1 MVKTKTTVTSENA
14 AASVNAVTSENSTA
28 SVNTVKLRELI
39 DALQRIAPLG
49 IAESWDNVGLLVGDP
64 ASSIGKVMTCLTL
77 NDTVLAEAVDRK
89 IGLVVSHHPIPF
101 RPLTRITTDDPT
113 GRILWRAMQ
122 HSIAIYSPHTA
133 WDNAHEGINRQL
145 ANLLQLGNLRPLV
158 PLMRTENSQRGN
170 SQRGNSQP
178 GKVNQGT
185 SLDAPMER
193 ELGCGVIGEFAKPV
207 RIDDLVE
214 RLGTGIRGMSVR
226 CTDSGE
232 RLVTRIG
239 IVCGSGGS
247 MLGKAAGER
256 CDLFL
261 TGEATY
267 HQCLEADA
275 RGVGML
281 MIGHFASEAFS
292 MRKLA
297 ELLAHAFPQIEVGAS
312 ESESSIF

>member
-1 MVKTKTTVTSENA
+1 MVKAEVTVATGTS
-14 AASVNAVTSENSTA
+14 
-28 SVNTVKLRELI
+28 VKLKELI

-64 ASSIGKVMTCLTL
+64 ASSIAKVMTCLTL
-77 NDTVLAEAVDRK
+77 SDGVLEEAIDRK

-101 RPLTRITTDDPT
+101 RPLTRITTEDPT

-145 ANLLQLGNLRPLV
+145 AGLLHLGNLRPLV
-158 PLMRTENSQRGN
+158 PINRAANSQNGN
-170 SQRGNSQP
+170 SQT
-178 GKVNQGT
+178 GKVKQGT
-185 SLDAPMER
+185 SLDDPMER

-214 RLGTGIRGMSVR
+214 RLGVSIRGMSVR

-232 RLVTRIG
+232 RLVNRIG

-247 MLGKAAGER
+247 MLSKAAGER

-267 HQCLEADA
+267 HQCLEAEA
-275 RGVGML
+275 RGVAML

-297 ELLAHAFPQIEVGAS
+297 ELLARAFPQLDVGAS
-312 ESESSIF
+312 ESESSVF

>member
-1 MVKTKTTVTSENA
+1 
-14 AASVNAVTSENSTA
+14 
-28 SVNTVKLRELI
+28 
-39 DALQRIAPLG
+39 
-49 IAESWDNVGLLVGDP
+49 
-64 ASSIGKVMTCLTL
+64 MTCLTL
-77 NDTVLAEAVDRK
+77 SDGVLEEAIDRK

-101 RPLTRITTDDPT
+101 RPLTRITTEDPT

-145 ANLLQLGNLRPLV
+145 AGLLHLGNLRPLV
-158 PLMRTENSQRGN
+158 PLNRAANSQNANSQNGN
-170 SQRGNSQP
+170 SQT
-178 GKVNQGT
+178 GKVKQGT
-185 SLDAPMER
+185 SLDDPMER

-214 RLGTGIRGMSVR
+214 RLGVSIRGMSVR

-232 RLVTRIG
+232 RLVNRIG

-247 MLGKAAGER
+247 MLSKAAGER

-267 HQCLEADA
+267 HQCLEAEA
-275 RGVGML
+275 RGVAML

-297 ELLAHAFPQIEVGAS
+297 ELLARVFPQLDVGAS
-312 ESESSIF
+312 ESESSVF

>member
-1 MVKTKTTVTSENA
+1 MVKAEVTVATGTS
-14 AASVNAVTSENSTA
+14 
-28 SVNTVKLRELI
+28 VKLKELI

-64 ASSIGKVMTCLTL
+64 ASSIAKVMTCLTL
-77 NDTVLAEAVDRK
+77 SDSVLEEAIDRK

-101 RPLTRITTDDPT
+101 RPLTRITTEDPT

-145 ANLLQLGNLRPLV
+145 AGLLHLGNLRPLV
-158 PLMRTENSQRGN
+158 PLNRAANSQSGN
-170 SQRGNSQP
+170 SQT
-178 GKVNQGT
+178 GKVKQGT
-185 SLDAPMER
+185 SLDDPMER

-214 RLGTGIRGMSVR
+214 RLGVSIRGMSVR

-232 RLVTRIG
+232 RLVNRIG

-247 MLGKAAGER
+247 MLSKAAGER

-267 HQCLEADA
+267 HQCLEAEA
-275 RGVGML
+275 RGVAML

-297 ELLAHAFPQIEVGAS
+297 ELLARAFPQLDVGAS
-312 ESESSIF
+312 ESESSVF

>member
-1 MVKTKTTVTSENA
+1 MVKAEATGKSEVTNKSE
-14 AASVNAVTSENSTA
+14 VTGATGTS
-28 SVNTVKLRELI
+28 VKLKELI

-64 ASSIGKVMTCLTL
+64 ASSIAKVMTCLTL
-77 NDTVLAEAVDRK
+77 SDGVLEEAIDRK

-101 RPLTRITTDDPT
+101 RPLTRITTEDPT

-145 ANLLQLGNLRPLV
+145 AGLLHLGNLRPLV
-158 PLMRTENSQRGN
+158 PINRAANSQSGN
-170 SQRGNSQP
+170 SQT
-178 GKVNQGT
+178 GKVKQGT
-185 SLDAPMER
+185 SLDDPMER

-214 RLGTGIRGMSVR
+214 RLGVSIRGMSVR

-232 RLVTRIG
+232 RLVNRIG

-247 MLGKAAGER
+247 MLSKAAGER

-267 HQCLEADA
+267 HQCLEAEA
-275 RGVGML
+275 RGVAML

-297 ELLAHAFPQIEVGAS
+297 ELLARAFPQLDVGAS
-312 ESESSIF
+312 ESESSVF

>member
-1 MVKTKTTVTSENA
+1 MVKAEVTGKSE
-14 AASVNAVTSENSTA
+14 VTNKSEVTGATGTS
-28 SVNTVKLRELI
+28 VKLKELI

-64 ASSIGKVMTCLTL
+64 ASSIAKVMTCLTL
-77 NDTVLAEAVDRK
+77 SDGVLEEAIDRK

-101 RPLTRITTDDPT
+101 RPLTRITTEDPT

-145 ANLLQLGNLRPLV
+145 AGLLHLGNLRPLV
-158 PLMRTENSQRGN
+158 PINRAANSQNGN
-170 SQRGNSQP
+170 SQS
-178 GKVNQGT
+178 GKVKQGT
-185 SLDAPMER
+185 SLDDPMER

-214 RLGTGIRGMSVR
+214 RLGVSIRGMSVR
-226 CTDSGE
+226 CTDSSE
-232 RLVTRIG
+232 RLVNRIG

-247 MLGKAAGER
+247 MLSKAAGER

-267 HQCLEADA
+267 HQCLEAEA
-275 RGVGML
+275 RGVAML

-297 ELLAHAFPQIEVGAS
+297 ELLARAFPQLDVGAS
-312 ESESSIF
+312 ESESSVF

>member
-1 MVKTKTTVTSENA
+1 MVKAEATGKS
-14 AASVNAVTSENSTA
+14 AVTKKSEVTVATGTS
-28 SVNTVKLRELI
+28 VKLKELI

-64 ASSIGKVMTCLTL
+64 ASSIAKVMTCLTL
-77 NDTVLAEAVDRK
+77 SDGVLEEAIDRK

-101 RPLTRITTDDPT
+101 RPLTRITTEDPT

-145 ANLLQLGNLRPLV
+145 AGLLHLGNLRPLV
-158 PLMRTENSQRGN
+158 PLNRAANSQNGN
-170 SQRGNSQP
+170 SQT
-178 GKVNQGT
+178 GKVKQGT
-185 SLDAPMER
+185 SLDDPMER

-214 RLGTGIRGMSVR
+214 RLGVGIRGMSVR

-232 RLVTRIG
+232 RLVNRIG

-247 MLGKAAGER
+247 MLSKAAGER

-267 HQCLEADA
+267 HQCLEAEA
-275 RGVGML
+275 RGVAML

-297 ELLAHAFPQIEVGAS
+297 ELLARVFPQLDVGAS
-312 ESESSIF
+312 ESESSVF

>member
-1 MVKTKTTVTSENA
+1 MVKAEATGKSEVTNKSEVKVA
-14 AASVNAVTSENSTA
+14 TGTS
-28 SVNTVKLRELI
+28 VKLKELI

-64 ASSIGKVMTCLTL
+64 ASSIAKVMTCLTL
-77 NDTVLAEAVDRK
+77 SDSVLEEAIDRK

-101 RPLTRITTDDPT
+101 RPLTRITTEDPT

-145 ANLLQLGNLRPLV
+145 AGLLHLGNLRPLV
-158 PLMRTENSQRGN
+158 PLNRAANSQSGN
-170 SQRGNSQP
+170 SQT
-178 GKVNQGT
+178 GKVKQGT
-185 SLDAPMER
+185 SLDDPMER

-214 RLGTGIRGMSVR
+214 RLGVSIRGMSVR

-232 RLVTRIG
+232 RLVNRIG

-247 MLGKAAGER
+247 MLSKAAGER

-267 HQCLEADA
+267 HQCLEAEA
-275 RGVGML
+275 RGVAML

-297 ELLAHAFPQIEVGAS
+297 ELLARAFPQLDVGAS
-312 ESESSIF
+312 ESESSVF

>member
-1 MVKTKTTVTSENA
+1 MVKAEATGKS
-14 AASVNAVTSENSTA
+14 AVTNKSEVTVATGTS
-28 SVNTVKLRELI
+28 VKLKELI

-64 ASSIGKVMTCLTL
+64 ASSIAKVMTCLTL
-77 NDTVLAEAVDRK
+77 SDSVLEEAIDRK

-101 RPLTRITTDDPT
+101 RPLTRITTEDPT

-133 WDNAHEGINRQL
+133 WDNAHDGINRQL
-145 ANLLQLGNLRPLV
+145 AGLLHLGNLRPLV
-158 PLMRTENSQRGN
+158 PLNRAANSQNGN
-170 SQRGNSQP
+170 SQT
-178 GKVNQGT
+178 GKVKQGT
-185 SLDAPMER
+185 SLDDPMER

-214 RLGTGIRGMSVR
+214 RLGVSIRGMSVR

-232 RLVTRIG
+232 RLVNRIG

-247 MLGKAAGER
+247 MLSKAAGER

-267 HQCLEADA
+267 HQCLEAEA
-275 RGVGML
+275 RGVAML

-297 ELLAHAFPQIEVGAS
+297 ELLARAFPQLDVGAS
-312 ESESSIF
+312 ESESSVF

>member
-1 MVKTKTTVTSENA
+1 MVKAEATGKSAVTNKSEVTGA
-14 AASVNAVTSENSTA
+14 TGASV
-28 SVNTVKLRELI
+28 KLKELI

-64 ASSIGKVMTCLTL
+64 ASSIAKVMTCLTL
-77 NDTVLAEAVDRK
+77 SDSVLEEAIDRK

-101 RPLTRITTDDPT
+101 RPLTRITTEDPT

-145 ANLLQLGNLRPLV
+145 AGLLHLGNLRPLV
-158 PLMRTENSQRGN
+158 PINRAANSQNGN
-170 SQRGNSQP
+170 SQT
-178 GKVNQGT
+178 GKVKQGT
-185 SLDAPMER
+185 SLDDPMER

-214 RLGTGIRGMSVR
+214 RLGVSIRGMSVR

-232 RLVTRIG
+232 RLVNRIG

-247 MLGKAAGER
+247 MLSKAAGER

-267 HQCLEADA
+267 HQCLEAEA
-275 RGVGML
+275 RGVAML

-297 ELLAHAFPQIEVGAS
+297 ELLARAFPQLDVGAS
-312 ESESSIF
+312 ESESSVF

>member
-1 MVKTKTTVTSENA
+1 MVKAEVTGA
-14 AASVNAVTSENSTA
+14 TGTS
-28 SVNTVKLRELI
+28 VKLKELI

-64 ASSIGKVMTCLTL
+64 ASSIAKVMTCLTL
-77 NDTVLAEAVDRK
+77 SDGVLEEAIDRK

-101 RPLTRITTDDPT
+101 RPLTRITTEDPT

-145 ANLLQLGNLRPLV
+145 AGLLHLGNLRPLV
-158 PLMRTENSQRGN
+158 PINRAANSQSGN
-170 SQRGNSQP
+170 SQT
-178 GKVNQGT
+178 GKVKQGT
-185 SLDAPMER
+185 SLDDPMER

-214 RLGTGIRGMSVR
+214 RLGISIRGMSVR

-232 RLVTRIG
+232 RLVNRIG

-247 MLGKAAGER
+247 MLSKAAGER

-267 HQCLEADA
+267 HQCLEAEA
-275 RGVGML
+275 RGVAML

-297 ELLAHAFPQIEVGAS
+297 ELLARAFPQLDVGAS
-312 ESESSIF
+312 ESESSVF

>member
-1 MVKTKTTVTSENA
+1 MVKAEVTGA
-14 AASVNAVTSENSTA
+14 TGTS
-28 SVNTVKLRELI
+28 VKLKELI

-64 ASSIGKVMTCLTL
+64 ASSIARVMTCLTL
-77 NDTVLAEAVDRK
+77 SDGVLEEAIDRK

-101 RPLTRITTDDPT
+101 RPLTRITTEDPT

-145 ANLLQLGNLRPLV
+145 AGLLHLGNLRPLV
-158 PLMRTENSQRGN
+158 PLNRAANSQNAN
-170 SQRGNSQP
+170 SQT
-178 GKVNQGT
+178 GKVKQGT
-185 SLDAPMER
+185 SLDDPMER

-214 RLGTGIRGMSVR
+214 RLGVSIRGMSVR

-232 RLVTRIG
+232 RLVNRIG

-247 MLGKAAGER
+247 MLSKAAGER

-267 HQCLEADA
+267 HQCLEAEA
-275 RGVGML
+275 RGVAML

-297 ELLAHAFPQIEVGAS
+297 ELLARAFPQLDVGAS
-312 ESESSIF
+312 ESESSVF

>member
-1 MVKTKTTVTSENA
+1 MVKAEVTGNS
-14 AASVNAVTSENSTA
+14 AVTNKSEVTVATGTS
-28 SVNTVKLRELI
+28 VKLKELI

-64 ASSIGKVMTCLTL
+64 ASSIAKVMTCLTL
-77 NDTVLAEAVDRK
+77 SDSVLEEAIDRK

-101 RPLTRITTDDPT
+101 RPLTRITTEDPT

-145 ANLLQLGNLRPLV
+145 AGLLHLGNLRPLV
-158 PLMRTENSQRGN
+158 PLNRAANSQSGN
-170 SQRGNSQP
+170 SQT
-178 GKVNQGT
+178 GKVKQGT
-185 SLDAPMER
+185 SLDDPMER

-214 RLGTGIRGMSVR
+214 RLGVSIRGMSVR

-232 RLVTRIG
+232 RLVNRIG

-247 MLGKAAGER
+247 MLSKAAGER

-267 HQCLEADA
+267 HQCLEAEA
-275 RGVGML
+275 RGVAML

-297 ELLAHAFPQIEVGAS
+297 ELLARAFPQLDVGAS
-312 ESESSIF
+312 ESESSVF

>member
-1 MVKTKTTVTSENA
+1 MVKAEVTGNS
-14 AASVNAVTSENSTA
+14 AVTNKSEVTVATGTS
-28 SVNTVKLRELI
+28 VKLKELI

-64 ASSIGKVMTCLTL
+64 ASSIAKVMTCLTL
-77 NDTVLAEAVDRK
+77 SDSVLEEAIDRK

-101 RPLTRITTDDPT
+101 RPLTRITTEDPT

-145 ANLLQLGNLRPLV
+145 AGLLHLGNLRPLV
-158 PLMRTENSQRGN
+158 PLNRAANSQSGN
-170 SQRGNSQP
+170 SQT
-178 GKVNQGT
+178 GKVKQGT
-185 SLDAPMER
+185 SLDDPMER

-214 RLGTGIRGMSVR
+214 RLGVSIRGMSVR
-226 CTDSGE
+226 STDSGE
-232 RLVTRIG
+232 RLVNRIG

-247 MLGKAAGER
+247 MLSKAAGER

-267 HQCLEADA
+267 HQCLEAEA
-275 RGVGML
+275 RGVAML

-297 ELLAHAFPQIEVGAS
+297 ELLARAFPQLDVGAS
-312 ESESSIF
+312 ESESSVF

>member
-1 MVKTKTTVTSENA
+1 MVKAEATVNSDATVKPENKVKSE
-14 AASVNAVTSENSTA
+14 S
-28 SVNTVKLRELI
+28 TVKLRELI
-39 DALQRIAPLG
+39 EALQRIAPLG

-64 ASSIGKVMTCLTL
+64 ASSIAKVMTCLTL
-77 NDTVLAEAVDRK
+77 SDAVLEEAIDRK

-101 RPLTRITTDDPT
+101 RPLTRITTEDPT

-145 ANLLQLGNLRPLV
+145 AGLLHLGNLRPLV
-158 PLMRTENSQRGN
+158 PLNHSANSQIGN
-170 SQRGNSQP
+170 SQIGNSQT
-178 GKVNQGT
+178 GKVKQGT
-185 SLDAPMER
+185 SLDDPMER

-207 RIDDLVE
+207 RIVDLVE
-214 RLGTGIRGMSVR
+214 RLGTGIPGMSVR
-226 CTDSGE
+226 CTDSVE
-232 RLVTRIG
+232 RLVNRIG

-247 MLGKAAGER
+247 MLSKAAGER

-267 HQCLEADA
+267 HQCLEAEA
-275 RGVGML
+275 RGVAML

-297 ELLAHAFPQIEVGAS
+297 ELLALSFPQLDVGAS
-312 ESESSIF
+312 ESESSVF

>member
-1 MVKTKTTVTSENA
+1 
-14 AASVNAVTSENSTA
+14 
-28 SVNTVKLRELI
+28 VKLKELI

-64 ASSIGKVMTCLTL
+64 ASSIAKVMTCLTL
-77 NDTVLAEAVDRK
+77 SDGVLEEAIDRK

-101 RPLTRITTDDPT
+101 RPLTRITTEDPT
-113 GRILWRAMQ
+113 GRVLWRAMQ

-145 ANLLQLGNLRPLV
+145 AGLLHLGNLRPLV
-158 PLMRTENSQRGN
+158 PINRAANSQNGN
-170 SQRGNSQP
+170 SQT
-178 GKVNQGT
+178 GKVKQGT
-185 SLDAPMER
+185 SLDDPMER

-214 RLGTGIRGMSVR
+214 RLGVGIRGMSVR

-232 RLVTRIG
+232 RLVNRIG

-247 MLGKAAGER
+247 MLSKAAGER

-267 HQCLEADA
+267 HQCLEAEA
-275 RGVGML
+275 RGVAML

-297 ELLAHAFPQIEVGAS
+297 ELLARAFPQLDVGAS
-312 ESESSIF
+312 ESESSVF

>member
-14 AASVNAVTSENSTA
+14 VTLS
-28 SVNTVKLRELI
+28 ELI

-77 NDTVLAEAVDRK
+77 NDGVLAEAIDRK

-101 RPLTRITTDDPT
+101 RPLTRITTEDPT

-145 ANLLQLGNLRPLV
+145 AGLLQLGNLRPLV
-158 PLMRTENSQRGN
+158 PLMRNENSQW
-170 SQRGNSQP
+170 

-214 RLGTGIRGMSVR
+214 RLGAGIRGMSVR
-226 CTDSGE
+226 CTDRGE

-275 RGVGML
+275 RGVAML

-297 ELLAHAFPQIEVGAS
+297 ELLAHAFPQIEVGVS
-312 ESESSIF
+312 ESESSTF

>member
-1 MVKTKTTVTSENA
+1 MVKAEVTVATGTS
-14 AASVNAVTSENSTA
+14 
-28 SVNTVKLRELI
+28 VKLKELI

-64 ASSIGKVMTCLTL
+64 ASSIAKVMTCLTL
-77 NDTVLAEAVDRK
+77 SDGVLEEAIDRK

-101 RPLTRITTDDPT
+101 RPLTRITTEDPT

-145 ANLLQLGNLRPLV
+145 AGLLHLGNLRPLV
-158 PLMRTENSQRGN
+158 PLNRAANSQNGN
-170 SQRGNSQP
+170 SQT
-178 GKVNQGT
+178 GKVKQGT
-185 SLDAPMER
+185 SLDDPMER

-214 RLGTGIRGMSVR
+214 RLGVSIRGMSVR

-232 RLVTRIG
+232 RLVNRIG

-247 MLGKAAGER
+247 MLSKAAGER

-267 HQCLEADA
+267 HQCLEAEA
-275 RGVGML
+275 RGVAML

-297 ELLAHAFPQIEVGAS
+297 ELLARAFPQLDVGAS
-312 ESESSIF
+312 ESESSVF

>member
-1 MVKTKTTVTSENA
+1 
-14 AASVNAVTSENSTA
+14 
-28 SVNTVKLRELI
+28 
-39 DALQRIAPLG
+39 
-49 IAESWDNVGLLVGDP
+49 
-64 ASSIGKVMTCLTL
+64 
-77 NDTVLAEAVDRK
+77 VLEEAIDRK

-101 RPLTRITTDDPT
+101 RPLTRITTEDPT
-113 GRILWRAMQ
+113 GRVLWRAMQ

-145 ANLLQLGNLRPLV
+145 AGLLHLGNLRPLV
-158 PLMRTENSQRGN
+158 PLNRAANSQSGN
-170 SQRGNSQP
+170 SQT
-178 GKVNQGT
+178 GKVKQGT
-185 SLDAPMER
+185 SLDDPMER

-214 RLGTGIRGMSVR
+214 RLGVSIRGMSVR

-232 RLVTRIG
+232 RLVNRIG

-247 MLGKAAGER
+247 MLSKAAGER

-267 HQCLEADA
+267 HQCLEAEA
-275 RGVGML
+275 RGVAML

-297 ELLAHAFPQIEVGAS
+297 ELLARAFPQLDVGAS
-312 ESESSIF
+312 ESESSVF

>member
-1 MVKTKTTVTSENA
+1 MVKTKATVTSENA
-14 AASVNAVTSENSTA
+14 TASESAVTSENSTA
-28 SVNTVKLRELI
+28 SVNAVKLRELI

-77 NDTVLAEAVDRK
+77 NDGVLAEAIDRK

-101 RPLTRITTDDPT
+101 RPLSRITTEDPT

-158 PLMRTENSQRGN
+158 PLMRSENSQRGN
-170 SQRGNSQP
+170 SQTGR
-178 GKVNQGT
+178 VNQGT

-214 RLGTGIRGMSVR
+214 RLGAGIRGMSVR
-226 CTDSGE
+226 CTDNGA
-232 RLVTRIG
+232 RLVNRIG

-275 RGVGML
+275 RGVAML

>member
-1 MVKTKTTVTSENA
+1 MVKTKTTVTSEN
-14 AASVNAVTSENSTA
+14 VVTLS
-28 SVNTVKLRELI
+28 ELI

-77 NDTVLAEAVDRK
+77 NDGVLAEAIDRK

-101 RPLTRITTDDPT
+101 RPLTRITTEDPT

-145 ANLLQLGNLRPLV
+145 AGLLQLGNLRPLV
-158 PLMRTENSQRGN
+158 PLMRTENSQR
-170 SQRGNSQP
+170 

-214 RLGTGIRGMSVR
+214 RLGAGIRGMSVR
-226 CTDSGE
+226 CTDRGE

-275 RGVGML
+275 RGVAML

-297 ELLAHAFPQIEVGAS
+297 ELLAHAFPQIEVGVS
-312 ESESSIF
+312 ESESSTF

>member
-1 MVKTKTTVTSENA
+1 MVKAEVTGA
-14 AASVNAVTSENSTA
+14 TGTS
-28 SVNTVKLRELI
+28 VKLKELI

-64 ASSIGKVMTCLTL
+64 ASSIAKVMTCLTL
-77 NDTVLAEAVDRK
+77 SDSVLEEAIDRK

-101 RPLTRITTDDPT
+101 RPLTRITTEDPT

-145 ANLLQLGNLRPLV
+145 AGLLHLGNLRPLV
-158 PLMRTENSQRGN
+158 PINRAANSQSGN
-170 SQRGNSQP
+170 SQT
-178 GKVNQGT
+178 GKVKQGT
-185 SLDAPMER
+185 SLDDPMER

-214 RLGTGIRGMSVR
+214 RLGVSIRGMSVR

-232 RLVTRIG
+232 RLVNRIG

-247 MLGKAAGER
+247 MLSKAAGER

-267 HQCLEADA
+267 HQCLEAEA
-275 RGVGML
+275 RGVAML

-297 ELLAHAFPQIEVGAS
+297 ELLARAFPQLDVGAS
-312 ESESSIF
+312 ESESSVF

>member
-1 MVKTKTTVTSENA
+1 MVKAEVTVATGTS
-14 AASVNAVTSENSTA
+14 
-28 SVNTVKLRELI
+28 VKLKELI

-64 ASSIGKVMTCLTL
+64 ASSIAKVMTCLTL
-77 NDTVLAEAVDRK
+77 SDGVLEEAIDRK

-101 RPLTRITTDDPT
+101 RPLTRITTEDPT

-145 ANLLQLGNLRPLV
+145 AGLLHLGNLRPLV
-158 PLMRTENSQRGN
+158 PLNRAANSQNGN
-170 SQRGNSQP
+170 SQT
-178 GKVNQGT
+178 GKVKQGT
-185 SLDAPMER
+185 SLDDPMER

-214 RLGTGIRGMSVR
+214 RLGVSIRGMSVR

-232 RLVTRIG
+232 RLVNRIG

-247 MLGKAAGER
+247 MLSKAAGER

-267 HQCLEADA
+267 HQCLEAEA
-275 RGVGML
+275 RGVAML

-297 ELLAHAFPQIEVGAS
+297 DLLARAFPQLDVGAS
-312 ESESSIF
+312 ESESSVF

>member
-1 MVKTKTTVTSENA
+1 MVKAEATGKS
-14 AASVNAVTSENSTA
+14 AVTNKSEVTVATGTS
-28 SVNTVKLRELI
+28 VKLKELI

-64 ASSIGKVMTCLTL
+64 ASSIAKVMTCLTL
-77 NDTVLAEAVDRK
+77 SDGVLEEAIDRK

-101 RPLTRITTDDPT
+101 RPLTRITTEDPT

-145 ANLLQLGNLRPLV
+145 AGLLHLGNLRPLV
-158 PLMRTENSQRGN
+158 PLNRAANSQNAN
-170 SQRGNSQP
+170 SQT
-178 GKVNQGT
+178 GKVKQET
-185 SLDAPMER
+185 SLDDPMER

-214 RLGTGIRGMSVR
+214 RLGVSIRGMSVR

-232 RLVTRIG
+232 RLVNRIG

-247 MLGKAAGER
+247 MLSKAAGER

-267 HQCLEADA
+267 HQCLEAEA
-275 RGVGML
+275 RGVAML

-297 ELLAHAFPQIEVGAS
+297 ELLARAFPQL
-312 ESESSIF
+312 

>member
-1 MVKTKTTVTSENA
+1 MVKAEVTGNS
-14 AASVNAVTSENSTA
+14 AVTNKSEVTVATGTS
-28 SVNTVKLRELI
+28 VKLKELI

-64 ASSIGKVMTCLTL
+64 ASSIAKIMTCLTL
-77 NDTVLAEAVDRK
+77 SDSVLEEAIDRK

-101 RPLTRITTDDPT
+101 RPLTRITTEDPT

-145 ANLLQLGNLRPLV
+145 AGLLHLGNLRPLV
-158 PLMRTENSQRGN
+158 PLNRAANSQSGN
-170 SQRGNSQP
+170 SQT
-178 GKVNQGT
+178 GKVKQGT
-185 SLDAPMER
+185 SLDDPMER

-214 RLGTGIRGMSVR
+214 RLGVSIRGMSVR

-232 RLVTRIG
+232 RLVNRIG

-247 MLGKAAGER
+247 MLSKAAGER

-267 HQCLEADA
+267 HQCLEAEA
-275 RGVGML
+275 RGVAML

-297 ELLAHAFPQIEVGAS
+297 ELLARAFPQLDVGAS
-312 ESESSIF
+312 ESESSVF

>member
-1 MVKTKTTVTSENA
+1 MVKAEVTVATGTS
-14 AASVNAVTSENSTA
+14 
-28 SVNTVKLRELI
+28 VKLKELI

-64 ASSIGKVMTCLTL
+64 ASSIAKVMTCLTL
-77 NDTVLAEAVDRK
+77 SDSVLEEAIDRK

-101 RPLTRITTDDPT
+101 RPLTRITTEDPT

-145 ANLLQLGNLRPLV
+145 AGLLHLGNLRPLV
-158 PLMRTENSQRGN
+158 PINRAANSQSGN
-170 SQRGNSQP
+170 SQT
-178 GKVNQGT
+178 GKVKQGT
-185 SLDAPMER
+185 SLDDPMER

-214 RLGTGIRGMSVR
+214 RLGVSIRGMSVR

-232 RLVTRIG
+232 RLVNRIG

-247 MLGKAAGER
+247 MLSKAAGER

-267 HQCLEADA
+267 HQCLEAEA
-275 RGVGML
+275 RGVAML

-297 ELLAHAFPQIEVGAS
+297 ELLARAFPQLDVGAS
-312 ESESSIF
+312 ESESSVF

>member
-14 AASVNAVTSENSTA
+14 VTLS
-28 SVNTVKLRELI
+28 ELI

-77 NDTVLAEAVDRK
+77 NDGVLAEAIDRK

-101 RPLTRITTDDPT
+101 RPLTRITTEDPT

-145 ANLLQLGNLRPLV
+145 AGLLQLGNLRPLV
-158 PLMRTENSQRGN
+158 PLMRKENSQW
-170 SQRGNSQP
+170 

-214 RLGTGIRGMSVR
+214 RLGAGIRGMSVR

-275 RGVGML
+275 RGVAML

-297 ELLAHAFPQIEVGAS
+297 ELLAHAFPQIEVGVS
-312 ESESSIF
+312 ESESSTF

>member
-1 MVKTKTTVTSENA
+1 MVKAEVTVATGTS
-14 AASVNAVTSENSTA
+14 
-28 SVNTVKLRELI
+28 VKLKELI

-64 ASSIGKVMTCLTL
+64 ASSIAKVMTCLTL
-77 NDTVLAEAVDRK
+77 SDSVLEEAIDRK

-101 RPLTRITTDDPT
+101 RPLTRITTEDPT

-145 ANLLQLGNLRPLV
+145 AGLLHLGNLRPLV
-158 PLMRTENSQRGN
+158 PINRAANSQSGN
-170 SQRGNSQP
+170 SQT
-178 GKVNQGT
+178 GKVKQGT
-185 SLDAPMER
+185 SLDDPMER

-214 RLGTGIRGMSVR
+214 RLGVSIRDMSVR

-232 RLVTRIG
+232 RLVNRIG

-247 MLGKAAGER
+247 MLSKAAGER

-267 HQCLEADA
+267 HQCLEAEA
-275 RGVGML
+275 RGVAML

-297 ELLAHAFPQIEVGAS
+297 ELLARAFPQLDVGAS
-312 ESESSIF
+312 ESESSVF

>member
-1 MVKTKTTVTSENA
+1 MVKAEATGKSEVTNKSEVTVATGTS
-14 AASVNAVTSENSTA
+14 
-28 SVNTVKLRELI
+28 VKLKELI

-64 ASSIGKVMTCLTL
+64 ASSIAKVMTCLTL
-77 NDTVLAEAVDRK
+77 SDSVLEEAIDRK

-101 RPLTRITTDDPT
+101 RPLTRITTEDPT

-133 WDNAHEGINRQL
+133 WDNAHDGINRQL
-145 ANLLQLGNLRPLV
+145 AGLLHLGNLRPLV
-158 PLMRTENSQRGN
+158 PLNRAANSQNGN
-170 SQRGNSQP
+170 SQT
-178 GKVNQGT
+178 GKVKQGT
-185 SLDAPMER
+185 SLDDPMER

-214 RLGTGIRGMSVR
+214 RLGVSIRGMSVR

-232 RLVTRIG
+232 RLVNRIG

-247 MLGKAAGER
+247 MLSKAAGER

-267 HQCLEADA
+267 HQCLEAEA
-275 RGVGML
+275 RGVAML

-297 ELLAHAFPQIEVGAS
+297 ELLARAFPQLDVGAS
-312 ESESSIF
+312 ESESSVF

>member
-1 MVKTKTTVTSENA
+1 MVKAEATGKSEVTNKSEVTGA
-14 AASVNAVTSENSTA
+14 TGASV
-28 SVNTVKLRELI
+28 KLKELI

-64 ASSIGKVMTCLTL
+64 ASSIAKVMTCLTL
-77 NDTVLAEAVDRK
+77 SDSVLEEAIDRK

-101 RPLTRITTDDPT
+101 RPLTRITTEDPT

-145 ANLLQLGNLRPLV
+145 AGLLHLGNLRPLV
-158 PLMRTENSQRGN
+158 PINRAANSQNGN
-170 SQRGNSQP
+170 SQTGEV
-178 GKVNQGT
+178 KQGT
-185 SLDAPMER
+185 SLDDPMER

-214 RLGTGIRGMSVR
+214 RLGVSIRGMSVR

-232 RLVTRIG
+232 RLVNRIG

-247 MLGKAAGER
+247 MLSKAAGER

-267 HQCLEADA
+267 HQCLEAEA
-275 RGVGML
+275 RGVAML

-297 ELLAHAFPQIEVGAS
+297 ELLARAFPQLDVGAS
-312 ESESSIF
+312 ESESSVF

>member
-1 MVKTKTTVTSENA
+1 MVKAEVTGNS
-14 AASVNAVTSENSTA
+14 AVTNKSEVTVATGTS
-28 SVNTVKLRELI
+28 VKLKELI

-64 ASSIGKVMTCLTL
+64 ASSIAKVMTCLTL
-77 NDTVLAEAVDRK
+77 SDSVLEEAIDRK

-101 RPLTRITTDDPT
+101 RPLTRITTEDPT

-145 ANLLQLGNLRPLV
+145 AGLLHLGNLRPLV
-158 PLMRTENSQRGN
+158 PINRAANSQSGN
-170 SQRGNSQP
+170 SQT
-178 GKVNQGT
+178 GKVKQGT
-185 SLDAPMER
+185 SLDDPMER

-214 RLGTGIRGMSVR
+214 RLGVSIRGMSVR

-232 RLVTRIG
+232 RLVNRIG

-247 MLGKAAGER
+247 MLSKAAGER

-267 HQCLEADA
+267 HQCLEAEA
-275 RGVGML
+275 RGVAML

-297 ELLAHAFPQIEVGAS
+297 ELLARAFPQLDVGAS
-312 ESESSIF
+312 ESESSVF

>member
-1 MVKTKTTVTSENA
+1 MVKTKATVTSENA
-14 AASVNAVTSENSTA
+14 TASENAVASENSTA
-28 SVNTVKLRELI
+28 SVNAVKLRELI

-77 NDTVLAEAVDRK
+77 NDGVLSEAIDRK

-101 RPLTRITTDDPT
+101 RPLTRITTEDPT

-145 ANLLQLGNLRPLV
+145 AGLLQLGNLRPLV
-158 PLMRTENSQRGN
+158 PLMHSENSQRGN
-170 SQRGNSQP
+170 SQT

-214 RLGTGIRGMSVR
+214 RLGVGIRGMSVR
-226 CTDSGE
+226 CTDNGE
-232 RLVTRIG
+232 RLVNRIG

-275 RGVGML
+275 RGVALL

>member
-1 MVKTKTTVTSENA
+1 MVKAEVTVATGTS
-14 AASVNAVTSENSTA
+14 
-28 SVNTVKLRELI
+28 VKLKELI
-39 DALQRIAPLG
+39 EALQRIAPLG

-64 ASSIGKVMTCLTL
+64 ASSIARVMTCLTL
-77 NDTVLAEAVDRK
+77 SDGVLEEAIDRK

-101 RPLTRITTDDPT
+101 RPLTRITTEDPT

-145 ANLLQLGNLRPLV
+145 AGLMHLGNLRPLV
-158 PLMRTENSQRGN
+158 PLNRAANSQNGN
-170 SQRGNSQP
+170 SQT
-178 GKVNQGT
+178 GKVKQGT
-185 SLDAPMER
+185 SLDDPMER

-214 RLGTGIRGMSVR
+214 RLGVSIRGMSVR

-232 RLVTRIG
+232 RLVNRIG

-247 MLGKAAGER
+247 MLSKAAGER

-267 HQCLEADA
+267 HQCLEAEA
-275 RGVGML
+275 RGVAML

-297 ELLAHAFPQIEVGAS
+297 ELLARAFPQLDVGAS
-312 ESESSIF
+312 ESESSVF

>member
-1 MVKTKTTVTSENA
+1 MVKAEVTGKS
-14 AASVNAVTSENSTA
+14 AVTNKSEVTGATGTS
-28 SVNTVKLRELI
+28 VKLKELI

-64 ASSIGKVMTCLTL
+64 ASSIAKVMTCLTL
-77 NDTVLAEAVDRK
+77 SDSVLEEAIDRK

-101 RPLTRITTDDPT
+101 RPLTRITTEDPT

-145 ANLLQLGNLRPLV
+145 AGLMHLGNLRPLV
-158 PLMRTENSQRGN
+158 PLNRAANSQNGN
-170 SQRGNSQP
+170 SQT
-178 GKVNQGT
+178 GKVKQGT
-185 SLDAPMER
+185 SLDDPMER

-214 RLGTGIRGMSVR
+214 RLGVSIRGMSVR

-232 RLVTRIG
+232 RLVNRIG

-247 MLGKAAGER
+247 MLSKAAGER

-267 HQCLEADA
+267 HQCLEAEA
-275 RGVGML
+275 RGVAML

-297 ELLAHAFPQIEVGAS
+297 ELLARAFPQLDVGAS
-312 ESESSIF
+312 ESESSVF

>member
-1 MVKTKTTVTSENA
+1 MVKAEATGKS
-14 AASVNAVTSENSTA
+14 AVTNKSEVTGATGTS
-28 SVNTVKLRELI
+28 VKLKELI

-64 ASSIGKVMTCLTL
+64 ASSIAKVMTCLTL
-77 NDTVLAEAVDRK
+77 SDGVLEEAIDRK

-101 RPLTRITTDDPT
+101 RPLTRITTEDPT

-133 WDNAHEGINRQL
+133 WDNAHDGINRQL
-145 ANLLQLGNLRPLV
+145 AGLLHLGNLRPLV
-158 PLMRTENSQRGN
+158 PINRAANSQNAN
-170 SQRGNSQP
+170 SQT
-178 GKVNQGT
+178 GKVKQGT
-185 SLDAPMER
+185 SLDDPMER

-214 RLGTGIRGMSVR
+214 RLGVSIRGMSVR

-232 RLVTRIG
+232 RLVNRIG

-247 MLGKAAGER
+247 MLSKAAGER

-267 HQCLEADA
+267 HQCLEAEA
-275 RGVGML
+275 RGVAML

-297 ELLAHAFPQIEVGAS
+297 ELLARAFPQLDVGAS
-312 ESESSIF
+312 ESESSVF